1 MMTCCVSL
9 AFGCLMERLGSGA
22 GCRRQGR
29 ATCFCQGPGSTGFR
43 LGAMIRLCLSSRD
56 DGAGTGGGR
65 AQQSCFWRRQLEGHV
80 VFMGHNIFF
89 RFPHP
94 HHIIIQ

>member
-9 AFGCLMERLGSGA
+9 PFGCLMERLGSGA
-22 GCRRQGR
+22 GCPRQGR
-29 ATCFCQGPGSTGFR
+29 ATCFCQGPESTGFR

-65 AQQSCFWRRQLEGHV
+65 AQQSCVSRGGSLKVTSFSWVTTYSLD
-80 VFMGHNIFF
+80 
-89 RFPHP
+89 FPTP
-94 HHIIIQ
+94 TT